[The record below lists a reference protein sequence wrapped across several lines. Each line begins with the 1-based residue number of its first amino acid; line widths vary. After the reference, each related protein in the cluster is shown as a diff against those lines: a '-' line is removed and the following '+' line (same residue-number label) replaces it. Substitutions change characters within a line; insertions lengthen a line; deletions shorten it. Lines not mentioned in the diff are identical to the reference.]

1 MRTSFHHQSE
11 AQPSNGPLTAATSP
25 DTPSPSP
32 TTQSDVRG
40 DFLNKRQMPAIGGL
54 PAMAKVS
61 GSGRQSLSGDFGTFV
76 SGLKIPFPGNRDH
89 AKQRLVQMRRK
100 GRRF

>member
-40 DFLNKRQMPAIGGL
+40 DFLNRRRMPAIGGL
-54 PAMAKVS
+54 PEMAKVS
-61 GSGRQSLSGDFGTFV
+61 GSGRQSLSGDFV
-76 SGLKIPFPGNRDH
+76 ALSLALKFAFPGNR
-89 AKQRLVQMRRK
+89 RLELRRL
-100 GRRF
+100 GSRDPA